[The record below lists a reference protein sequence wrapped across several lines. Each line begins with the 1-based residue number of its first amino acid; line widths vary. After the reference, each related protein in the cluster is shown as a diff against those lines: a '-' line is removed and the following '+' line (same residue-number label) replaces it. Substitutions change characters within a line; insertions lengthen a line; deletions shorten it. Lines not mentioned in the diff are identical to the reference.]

1 MSCFFFNAA
10 VCDEQCSLHGGV
22 CDNGKCEFR
31 CSDYAGY
38 TCQKGSAILPS
49 LSMCHDVLVRDA
61 DGQHC
66 APSELSILQQLEAVV
81 LVPNYN
87 RLMPSGR
94 TFLNFFNNANC
105 AAAAKRLACWVWPA
119 STISQIFI
127 YLANS
132 FWSLDVLSSACIHV
146 MRFCLSALLFL
157 PLNKHSI
164 LRAQLTCSKYTYIQ
178 ERSMY
183 YFVRT

>member
-1 MSCFFFNAA
+1 MHTKFVTKIFCLFLYMYMSKKWHPPFSYVA

-49 LSMCHDVLVRDA
+49 LSMCHDVLVRDD

-105 AAAAKRLACWVWPA
+105 AAAAKRLACWV
-119 STISQIFI
+119 
-127 YLANS
+127 LL
-132 FWSLDVLSSACIHV
+132 SLTT
-146 MRFCLSALLFL
+146 CLNFFHELFL
-157 PLNKHSI
+157 HF
-164 LRAQLTCSKYTYIQ
+164 QV
-178 ERSMY
+178 
-183 YFVRT
+183 F

>member
-1 MSCFFFNAA
+1 MLFLFMQARSNILLSFYAA

-49 LSMCHDVLVRDA
+49 LSMCHDVLVRDSE
-61 DGQHC
+61 GQHC
-66 APSELSILQQLEAVV
+66 APSELSILQQLETVV

-105 AAAAKRLACWVWPA
+105 AAAAKRLACWVLL
-119 STISQIFI
+119 SLTISLHFIMIFAEVFFFQILDKLK
-127 YLANS
+127 LAIAYS
-132 FWSLDVLSSACIHV
+132 FLD
-146 MRFCLSALLFL
+146 
-157 PLNKHSI
+157 
-164 LRAQLTCSKYTYIQ
+164 
-178 ERSMY
+178 
-183 YFVRT
+183 

>member
-1 MSCFFFNAA
+1 MNGMPYAVYVCKLYFVFAQNCCSVLIHVNAA

-38 TCQKGSAILPS
+38 TCQKGSTILPS
-49 LSMCHDVLVRDA
+49 LSMCHDVLVRDS

-105 AAAAKRLACWVWPA
+105 AAAAKRLACWVLLS
-119 STISQIFI
+119 STISVIMIFP
-127 YLANS
+127 
-132 FWSLDVLSSACIHV
+132 VLFVS
-146 MRFCLSALLFL
+146 
-157 PLNKHSI
+157 NI
-164 LRAQLTCSKYTYIQ
+164 LT
-178 ERSMY
+178 
-183 YFVRT
+183 

>member
-1 MSCFFFNAA
+1 V

-105 AAAAKRLACWVWPA
+105 AAAAKRLACWV
-119 STISQIFI
+119 
-127 YLANS
+127 L
-132 FWSLDVLSSACIHV
+132 LSV
-146 MRFCLSALLFL
+146 TFCLKFLVIFPAFFKYLMFNLNLQLHTSVLGLCLL
-157 PLNKHSI
+157 I
-164 LRAQLTCSKYTYIQ
+164 
-178 ERSMY
+178 
-183 YFVRT
+183 

>member
-1 MSCFFFNAA
+1 MKNMLCNICIVCMLDAINIQNSQYLFKQASNTLFPFYAA

-38 TCQKGSAILPS
+38 TCQKGSTILPS

-94 TFLNFFNNANC
+94 TFLNFFNTANC
-105 AAAAKRLACWVWPA
+105 AAAAKRLACWV
-119 STISQIFI
+119 
-127 YLANS
+127 
-132 FWSLDVLSSACIHV
+132 
-146 MRFCLSALLFL
+146 RF
-157 PLNKHSI
+157 PLNHSSI
-164 LRAQLTCSKYTYIQ
+164 FHG
-178 ERSMY
+178 MN
-183 YFVRT
+183 FF